1 MQTGTKDHLRPVGSP
16 AIVARRLTKRFGE
29 VTAVDGLSFE
39 AVPGKVTGFVG
50 PNGAGKST
58 TLRMLL
64 GLVEPDDGSATI
76 LGLPYASL
84 EDPITVAGAVLEV
97 QSFHP
102 LRSGRNHLRV
112 LAATSGLPD
121 ERVDDVLDLV
131 DLAAAAD
138 RKAGGYSL
146 GMRQRLGLAGALL
159 GDPRVLILDEPANGL
174 DPQGIRWLREFLRG
188 FAVQGNAVFV
198 SSHLLS
204 EMAQMADEVVVID
217 RGRLVRQGSIVG
229 LTGGRPSVRVASPD
243 HEALGRAL
251 TAAGLQLQPDDDG
264 YLVTGSDAH
273 RVGEIALSAG
283 VSISELASKET
294 SLEDAFLEL
303 TEGAER

>member
-1 MQTGTKDHLRPVGSP
+1 MQTGTKDPVNRVGSP

-112 LAATSGLPD
+112 LAAAAEIGD
-121 ERVDDVLDLV
+121 ARVDEVLEV
-131 DLAAAAD
+131 VGMTAAAR
-138 RKAGGYSL
+138 RKAGSYSL
-146 GMRQRLGLAGALL
+146 GMRQRLGLAAALL
-159 GDPRVLILDEPANGL
+159 GDPGVLMLDEPVNGL
-174 DPQGIRWLREFLRG
+174 DPEGIHWIRGLLRALAAEGRT
-188 FAVQGNAVFV
+188 VFV
-198 SSHLLS
+198 SSHLIS
-204 EMAQMADEVVVID
+204 EI
-217 RGRLVRQGSIVG
+217 
-229 LTGGRPSVRVASPD
+229 
-243 HEALGRAL
+243 AL
-251 TAAGLQLQPDDDG
+251 TADHLVVIGGGRLLADTSVAELSSRAG
-264 YLVTGSDAH
+264 
-273 RVGEIALSAG
+273 
-283 VSISELASKET
+283 
-294 SLEDAFLEL
+294 SLEEAFLAL
-303 TEGAER
+303 TAGTAEAVKKGQR